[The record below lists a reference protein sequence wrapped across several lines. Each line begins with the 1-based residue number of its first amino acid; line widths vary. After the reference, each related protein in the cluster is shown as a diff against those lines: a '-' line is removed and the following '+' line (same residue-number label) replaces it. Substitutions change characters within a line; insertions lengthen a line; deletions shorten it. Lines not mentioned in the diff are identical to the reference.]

1 MKELE
6 TSQHI
11 ELRFDENFLKENH
24 YGLNEVFVNDEIRLN
39 NLDFREYMEVTRRVI
54 LGRSVNADKISIQEQ
69 DAVIQGGEYQEFPY
83 TNGRGIMISFR

>member
-11 ELRFDENFLKENH
+11 ELRFAENFLKENH

-54 LGRSVNADKISIQEQ
+54 LGRSVNADKISIQEH
-69 DAVIQGGEYQEFPY
+69 DAVIQGVYKKYNVEL
-83 TNGRGIMISFR
+83 